1 MVAKVSSAHSFINGR
16 QELPT
21 HTFILSPGQNQESW
35 EALSQLKTTTLYGR
49 GDRLGICQEFVS
61 TFLPIRL
68 ILIQCTFN
76 CGILVSGVGGSGN
89 PWRKWEEMGERE
101 REKFLNVLLLFAKW
115 SKRTIEMLEVYIL
128 PLKKP
133 GLQHLSGLSK
143 KSNKCFERK

>member
-49 GDRLGICQEFVS
+49 GDRLGICQE
-61 TFLPIRL
+61 
-68 ILIQCTFN
+68 CH
-76 CGILVSGVGGSGN
+76 
-89 PWRKWEEMGERE
+89 KWH
-101 REKFLNVLLLFAKW
+101 LQT

-133 GLQHLSGLSK
+133 GLRHLSRLSK
-143 KSNKCFERK
+143 KVEHTL